1 MHSSWI
7 NMIHSEAHCQWFDV
21 LAGAAISEWAWA
33 FVMRSTDCSSPI
45 STYWKH
51 EANPGAV
58 IPTAHVQQ
66 SSSRQG
72 GIEMNNK
79 GHCVV
84 GGIGAYDIYGNY
96 CVYYILDIV
105 CGWSQLCSPAAR
117 QWSGRRAAAALL
129 LVTCVPGPRS
139 YWPPVLPRCVHVRGA
154 GCQHAQLHTARAAHG
169 PRVLP
174 RAGSLWGA
182 WWLVAVFITGSAEPG
197 SSHRS
202 VYIGGKKQK
211 CSNE

>member
-1 MHSSWI
+1 
-7 NMIHSEAHCQWFDV
+7 
-21 LAGAAISEWAWA
+21 
-33 FVMRSTDCSSPI
+33 MRSRDCSSPI
-45 STYWKH
+45 YTYQKH
-51 EANPGAV
+51 ETNPGAV

-72 GIEMNNK
+72 GVEMNNK
-79 GHCVV
+79 RHCVV

-169 PRVLP
+169 PRVVP

-182 WWLVAVFITGSAEPG
+182 WCWWPYLSRAARSLDPATG
-197 SSHRS
+197 R
-202 VYIGGKKQK
+202 YWRKKTK
-211 CSNE
+211 MFKRIKHISCCLGINLRLLY